1 MTPGAAPPQ
10 PLPRIDALVD
20 AAVRDGQRLRAFLQ
34 YLESR

>member
-20 AAVRDGQRLRAFLQ
+20 AALQDGVISVVISVPV
-34 YLESR
+34 Y